1 MASENVIE
9 TRFCING
16 LPEVLGRLLSAY
28 IYTHGHE
35 RMKSVEVMAAW
46 TQNFVST

>member
-16 LPEVLGRLLSAY
+16 LPEVLGRLLYAY
-28 IYTHGHE
+28 IYTHGQE

-46 TQNFVST
+46 TQNYVST